1 MLALKI
7 ILIMTVKFYK
17 AHTMTDGTIKK
28 RVSVILA
35 HPDDEVLGCGGSIAR
50 LASEGASIHI
60 LIMATGLTSRGE
72 VDPKALDILKHQSKE
87 AADILGAVCVEF
99 ADYPDNAMD
108 TLPMLEVVK
117 TVEGFL
123 YKTEPDI
130 IFTHHSGDIN
140 IDHDITQRAVLTAA
154 RMLPN
159 TKPIEI
165 LACEV
170 LSSTEFGPVDKRLKP
185 HCYIRVSDDDL
196 QTALDALGCYKGEI
210 RSWPHP
216 RSKEA
221 LMHQLRLRGA
231 ECGWGAAEVFE
242 ILRLVK

>member
-1 MLALKI
+1 
-7 ILIMTVKFYK
+7 MTG
-17 AHTMTDGTIKK
+17 AIEIK

-50 LASEGASIHI
+50 LASEGALVHI

-72 VDPKALDILKHQSKE
+72 ANTAALDVIKYQSKE
-87 AADILGAVCVEF
+87 AAAILGAASVEF

-108 TLPMLEVVK
+108 TLSMLEVVK
-117 TVEGFL
+117 KVEGFIN
-123 YKTEPDI
+123 KTEPDI

-154 RMLPN
+154 RMLPD
-159 TKPIEI
+159 TRPIEI

-170 LSSTEFGPVDKRLKP
+170 LSSTEFGPADKRLKP
-185 HCYIRVSDDDL
+185 HCYVRISDDNL
-196 QTALDALGCYKGEI
+196 QAAVEALGCYKGEI

-221 LMHQLRLRGA
+221 LIHQLRLRGA

-242 ILRLVK
+242 VLRLVK

>member
-1 MLALKI
+1 MTNGSDMKKVAV
-7 ILIMTVKFYK
+7 IM
-17 AHTMTDGTIKK
+17 
-28 RVSVILA
+28 A
-35 HPDDEVLGCGGSIAR
+35 HPDDEVLGCGASIAR
-50 LASEGASIHI
+50 LAGEGASVHI

-72 VDPKALDILKHQSKE
+72 ADAKALDALKDE
-87 AADILGAVCVEF
+87 AKVAANMLGAASVEF
-99 ADYPDNAMD
+99 ADFPDNAMD
-108 TLPMLEVVK
+108 TRALLDVVK
-117 TVEGFL
+117 TVEIFIS
-123 YKTEPDI
+123 KTDPDM

-154 RMLPN
+154 RMLPD

-170 LSSTEFGPVDKRLKP
+170 LSSTEFGPADKRLKP
-185 HCYIRVSDDDL
+185 NCYIRVSDDNL
-196 QTALDALGCYKGEI
+196 QAALDALGCYKGEI
-210 RSWPHP
+210 RHWPHP

-242 ILRLVK
+242 ILRQVK

>member
-1 MLALKI
+1 MTNGSDMKKVAV
-7 ILIMTVKFYK
+7 IM
-17 AHTMTDGTIKK
+17 
-28 RVSVILA
+28 A
-35 HPDDEVLGCGGSIAR
+35 HPDDEVLGCGASIAR
-50 LASEGASIHI
+50 LAGEGASVHI

-72 VDPKALDILKHQSKE
+72 TDAKVLDALKDETKA
-87 AADILGAVCVEF
+87 AANMLGAASVEF
-99 ADYPDNAMD
+99 AGFPDNAMD
-108 TLPMLEVVK
+108 TRALLDVVK
-117 TVEGFL
+117 TVEIFIS
-123 YKTEPDI
+123 KTDPDM

-154 RMLPN
+154 RMLPD

-170 LSSTEFGPVDKRLKP
+170 LSSTEFGPADKRLKP
-185 HCYIRVSDDDL
+185 HCYIRVSDDNL
-196 QTALDALGCYKGEI
+196 QAALDALGCYKGEI
-210 RSWPHP
+210 RHWPHP

>member
-1 MLALKI
+1 MTNGSDMKKVAV
-7 ILIMTVKFYK
+7 IM
-17 AHTMTDGTIKK
+17 
-28 RVSVILA
+28 A
-35 HPDDEVLGCGGSIAR
+35 HPDDEVLGCGASIAR
-50 LASEGASIHI
+50 LAGEGASVHI
-60 LIMATGLTSRGE
+60 LIIATGLTSRGE
-72 VDPKALDILKHQSKE
+72 ADAKALDALKDETK
-87 AADILGAVCVEF
+87 AAANMLGAASVEF
-99 ADYPDNAMD
+99 ADFPDNAMD
-108 TLPMLEVVK
+108 TRALLEVVK
-117 TVEGFL
+117 TVEIFIS
-123 YKTEPDI
+123 KTDPDM

-154 RMLPN
+154 RMLPD

-170 LSSTEFGPVDKRLKP
+170 LSSTEFGPADKHLKP
-185 HCYIRVSDDDL
+185 HCYIRVSDDNL
-196 QTALDALGCYKGEI
+196 QAALDALGCYKGEI
-210 RSWPHP
+210 RHWPHP

>member
-1 MLALKI
+1 MTNGSDMKKVAV
-7 ILIMTVKFYK
+7 IM
-17 AHTMTDGTIKK
+17 
-28 RVSVILA
+28 A
-35 HPDDEVLGCGGSIAR
+35 HPDDEVLGCGASIAR
-50 LASEGASIHI
+50 LAGEGASVHI

-72 VDPKALDILKHQSKE
+72 ADAKALDALKDETK
-87 AADILGAVCVEF
+87 AAANMLGAASVEF
-99 ADYPDNAMD
+99 ADFPDNAMD
-108 TLPMLEVVK
+108 TRALLDVVK
-117 TVEGFL
+117 TVEIFIR
-123 YKTEPDI
+123 KTDPDM

-154 RMLPN
+154 RMLPD

-170 LSSTEFGPVDKRLKP
+170 LSSTEFGPADKRLKP
-185 HCYIRVSDDDL
+185 HCYIRVGDDNL
-196 QTALDALGCYKGEI
+196 QAALDALGCYKGEI
-210 RSWPHP
+210 RHWPHP

>member
-1 MLALKI
+1 
-7 ILIMTVKFYK
+7 
-17 AHTMTDGTIKK
+17 MTDGTTTK

-72 VDPKALDILKHQSKE
+72 ADTKALDILKYQSK
-87 AADILGAVCVEF
+87 AAATILGAVGVEF

-108 TLPMLEVVK
+108 TRSMLEVVK
-117 TVEGFL
+117 TVESFIN
-123 YKTEPDI
+123 KTEPDI

-154 RMLPN
+154 RMLPD

-170 LSSTEFGPVDKRLKP
+170 LSSTEFGPADKRLKP
-185 HCYIRVSDDDL
+185 HCYIRVSDDNL
-196 QTALDALGCYKGEI
+196 HAAVDALGCYKGEI
-210 RSWPHP
+210 RNWPHP

-221 LMHQLRLRGA
+221 LVYQLRLRGA
-231 ECGWGAAEVFE
+231 ECGWGAAEAFE

>member
-1 MLALKI
+1 MTNGSDMKKVAV
-7 ILIMTVKFYK
+7 IM
-17 AHTMTDGTIKK
+17 
-28 RVSVILA
+28 A
-35 HPDDEVLGCGGSIAR
+35 HPDDEVLGCGASIAR
-50 LASEGASIHI
+50 LAGEGASVHI

-72 VDPKALDILKHQSKE
+72 ADAKALDALKAE
-87 AADILGAVCVEF
+87 AKAAANMLGAASVEF
-99 ADYPDNAMD
+99 ADFPDNAMD
-108 TLPMLEVVK
+108 TRALLDIVK
-117 TVEGFL
+117 TVEIFIS
-123 YKTEPDI
+123 KTDPDM

-154 RMLPN
+154 RMLPD

-170 LSSTEFGPVDKRLKP
+170 LSSTEFGPADKRLKP
-185 HCYIRVSDDDL
+185 HCYIRVSDDNL
-196 QTALDALGCYKGEI
+196 QVALDALGFYKGEI
-210 RSWPHP
+210 RHWPHP

-242 ILRLVK
+242 ILRIVK